1 VLSAALPRVRAH
13 VARQLSVCRK
23 VEVIYDTNTD
33 TTTVVVHHARYNSTP
48 RFTMVDTTTDKTADA
63 TATVASAKPILLH
76 LGAAIQ
82 WNHELYELL
91 ETRYTIVR
99 THSMSRAEFMDA
111 LKSDAWGSF
120 TALYRPFWN
129 TGNEMAPW
137 DTELIAL
144 LPTSVR
150 IFASAGAGFDWV
162 DTGALAARGII
173 YCNAAAACT
182 ESAADAALW
191 MVLSVYRLFG
201 WSFEAA
207 RSCNVI
213 RFLDANKNI
222 AARTHNPNGGTLGV
236 VGLGRIG
243 FRAAQKLMAACEMR
257 IAYHDVVRFPERERE
272 LGARWC
278 ETLKELLGSSDCVL
292 LATPFSGSTLLSY
305 AQFKQ
310 FRHGARLVNVARGGL
325 VDEDALY
332 EALVQGVVGAAALDV
347 HAEEP
352 IVNSRLAEMRNV
364 IVTAHTAGASVESHV
379 GFERMGMENLLG
391 WLERGTEGCV
401 SAVNLEGVREWERR
415 RGEVSE

>member
-1 VLSAALPRVRAH
+1 MAEA
-13 VARQLSVCRK
+13 
-23 VEVIYDTNTD
+23 TTD
-33 TTTVVVHHARYNSTP
+33 TTTD
-48 RFTMVDTTTDKTADA
+48 TMADTTA
-63 TATVASAKPILLH
+63 VSAKPILLH
-76 LGAAIQ
+76 LGNDIR
-82 WNHELYELL
+82 WNHELYAVL
-91 ETRYTIVR
+91 ETQYTIVR
-99 THSMSRAEFMDA
+99 VRADSLERDMFMDA
-111 LKSDAWGSF
+111 LQSGVWGEF

-137 DTELIAL
+137 DAELIGM
-144 LPTSVR
+144 LPASVR

-162 DTGALAARGII
+162 DTKALAARGII

-201 WSFEAA
+201 WSIEAA

-213 RFLDANKNI
+213 RFIDASTNI
-222 AARTHNPNGGTLGV
+222 AARTHNPNGSTLGV
-236 VGLGRIG
+236 VGMGRIG
-243 FRAAQKLMAACEMR
+243 FRAAQKLVAACEMR
-257 IAYHDVVRFPERERE
+257 VAYHDIVRFPEREKE

-278 ETLKELLGSSDCVL
+278 ETLEELLGSSDCVL
-292 LATPFSGSTLLSY
+292 LATPFRGSTLLSH

-347 HAEEP
+347 HAGEP
-352 IVNSRLAEMRNV
+352 RVDARLAEMRNV

-391 WLERGTEGCV
+391 WLERGADGCV
-401 SAVNLEGVREWERR
+401 SGVNVEGVREWERTEWER
-415 RGEVSE
+415 KEVEAGK